1 MDAALLGA
9 ILKHHHS
16 THSAPSSPAPHRR
29 KKKNNP
35 ILLGEPGVGKTAIA
49 EGLARAIVSRT
60 NADGSPLPAFLWNKR
75 VMQLDVGLLIAG
87 AKVGRGCKQ
96 CCACRAAAHVW
107 FASLLAVDRST
118 LLPLLFPPSVYS
130 TADCCPVCPPHLSN
144 LSPS

>member
-1 MDAALLGA
+1 MLLWRGADAQHCCSAGSPLLLHGLKQKFVPPRQPTPALLPNPP
-9 ILKHHHS
+9 LN
-16 THSAPSSPAPHRR
+16 RR

-87 AKVGRGCKQ
+87 AKVNGSGG
-96 CCACRAAAHVW
+96 V
-107 FASLLAVDRST
+107 
-118 LLPLLFPPSVYS
+118 
-130 TADCCPVCPPHLSN
+130 
-144 LSPS
+144 